1 MGARQSS
8 GIRHARQVV
17 EGMVHAGGGRELLP
31 HRRKIPTFLIHNH
44 DLGAIMSVIA
54 LL

>member
-8 GIRHARQVV
+8 GIRHARRVV
-17 EGMVHAGGGRELLP
+17 GMVRAGGGRELLP
-31 HRRKIPTFLIHNH
+31 HRRKILTFLFHNH
-44 DLGAIMSVIA
+44 DLGVSMSAIA

>member
-8 GIRHARQVV
+8 GIRHARRVV
-17 EGMVHAGGGRELLP
+17 GGMVRAGGGRELLP
-31 HRRKIPTFLIHNH
+31 HRRKILTFLFHNH
-44 DLGAIMSVIA
+44 DLGVSMSAIA